1 MVFDKCYVQI
11 AEASKKRGLVK
22 EKRVGKVLETTE
34 ARFRDLQRKDGGSD
48 SENEYISLFKK
59 MGHWFQS
66 VHFPNSGTR
75 PIGEGTFSIVLAH
88 LVIRFIT
95 HRTNK

>member
-1 MVFDKCYVQI
+1 MSAMYKLLKH
-11 AEASKKRGLVK
+11 AKKRGLVN
-22 EKRVGKVLETTE
+22 EKRAGKVLETTE

-66 VHFPNSGTR
+66 VRFPNSEHGTN

-88 LVIRFIT
+88 LIIRFVT